1 MSTIHQLL
9 FVVLVIVQAAM
20 AGKNW
25 DNSWSSITTE
35 DGRILAGVSLL
46 TLSILIITAF
56 GATVW
61 FCGCRKRCQPAG
73 PSEEYKKKHYVD
85 YQHSVRAR
93 VGERKEDG
101 EDIKLTIDTD
111 KADESKDA
119 EA

>member
-1 MSTIHQLL
+1 MI
-9 FVVLVIVQAAM
+9 IQAAM
-20 AGKNW
+20 ADSKGWKQN
-25 DNSWSSITTE
+25 WSSITAQ
-35 DGRILAGVSLL
+35 DARMLAGVSLL
-46 TLSILIITAF
+46 TLCILVVVAF

-93 VGERKEDG
+93 VGDRKEDG

-111 KADESKDA
+111 KPEEGKAT